1 MSSLK
6 RAFALTASL
15 FVASFVAGPARAQQ
29 TGAYPAFTLV
39 GKVTDY
45 DAKGNAFPAY
55 TEARYNSASGDWR
68 YVGTYPG
75 GQRIENIFRLGD
87 GLYYADHRGGRL
99 LKVYAQLP
107 PWLEG
112 ATAADLRADANFVRT
127 ETVLGHVAYV
137 LSRRETYAL
146 SARELCYEYVEETY
160 YLPELGRTPFKR
172 VTTFKNGS
180 RRVEEPVSL
189 TFGEPD
195 ARLIRGADY
204 KAIEQVRLSG
214 RSLDGRFQSKPKPLY
229 PAEALRLGISGTVE
243 LQVSVD
249 ETGGVTSA
257 RVVSLP
263 LPLLDE
269 AALEAIYKARFSPA
283 QVRGRP
289 SKTAGVVTYEFA
301 LPAVAVN

>member
-1 MSSLK
+1 MLSLK
-6 RAFALTASL
+6 RAFALMASL
-15 FVASFVAGPARAQQ
+15 FIASCLAGPARAQQ
-29 TGAYPAFTLV
+29 TGPYPAFTLV

-55 TEARYNSASGDWR
+55 AETRYNSASGDWR
-68 YVGTYPG
+68 YVGMYLG
-75 GQRIENIFRLGD
+75 GQNVETLYRLGD
-87 GLYYADHRGGRL
+87 GVYYVDHRGQRL
-99 LKVYAQLP
+99 LKVFARRADLP
-107 PWLEG
+107 G
-112 ATAADLRADANFVRT
+112 STTAAEFRADPNFSRT

-137 LSRRETYAL
+137 LRVQEKGY
-146 SARELCYEYVEETY
+146 CYVEETY
-160 YLPELGRTPFKR
+160 YVPEIGRTPFKR

-195 ARLIRGADY
+195 VRLVRGAGY
-204 KAIEQVRLSG
+204 TVIEQVRLSG
-214 RSLDGRFQSKPKPLY
+214 RSLDGRFQSKPRPLY
-229 PAEALRLGISGTVE
+229 PAEAHRLGISGTVE

-249 ETGGVTSA
+249 ETGRVTSA

-269 AALEAIYKARFSPA
+269 AALEAVYKARFSPA

-289 SKTAGVVTYEFA
+289 VKTAGVVTYEFT
-301 LPAVAVN
+301 LPAVASN